1 MRCFQIPRLNSP
13 GQAPWARRKFCK
25 KILSIDSCQLHCVS
39 LGRVP
44 TAPRSL
50 GTYDQVAGL
59 LQHDLFSTAWG
70 LSVATTFDALLGS
83 YRDLADSERMK
94 GNYFERLIEQ
104 YLEHDGVQAPQYT
117 NVWLWRDWPGRNGKP
132 DTGIDLVAERADGGI
147 TAIQC
152 KFYAETHTMQK
163 HDIDS
168 FISASGREPFTHRLV
183 VSTTSRWT
191 QNAEEM
197 LDSQRIP
204 IQRIGLSDFRHS
216 NIDWSTYELTDPS
229 KAPRLHE
236 KKQLRPHQHDAVA
249 ATMKGFIDN
258 NRGKLIMACGTGKT
272 FTTLKVAE
280 RFAEMEGHARILFL
294 VPSLALMSQSLKE
307 WSDETEQPM
316 HAYAVCSDVKVG
328 RQKNSDLTDVAIHDL
343 QIPATTDG
351 KTLVE
356 AMGKKELDEGMT
368 VVFSTYQSIDAV
380 AQAQQAGLPDFDLII
395 CDEAHRTTGATLA
408 GTEESHFVKVHRNDV
423 IAGGKRLYM
432 TATPR
437 LFNDDTKNAAM
448 EKDAILC
455 SMDDETMYGPVFY
468 RIGFGEA
475 VTKKLLA
482 DYKVLVLG
490 VEETQVVSS
499 FQDQLADSN
508 MELNIDDVAKLIGC
522 WNGLA
527 KRRSGVHEASFGNDL
542 APMKRAVAFNRD
554 IKSSKLVESEF
565 EDLVRVH
572 LTNLENDDAT
582 DDLKVQVK
590 HIDGGFNAVA
600 RAERLD
606 WLKEDFN
613 QDGGQPT
620 CRILTNARCL
630 TEGVD
635 VPSLDAVLF
644 LNPRNSMVDVIQAV
658 GRVMRIAKGKQFGYI
673 VLPIAIPEG
682 MSTSEALKDNTR
694 YKVVWQVL
702 QALRAH
708 DERMDAS
715 INQIELNHNAP
726 ESIVIETVDLAPK
739 KKQLLDPRPTPT
751 DEPDDPNYVQ
761 PTLQFPAADWKDA
774 VYAKIVDKCGNR
786 MYWEDWSKDIASI
799 ANKHIVLINNLL
811 EQADTGHR
819 KAFDDFI
826 QGLRENL
833 NPDIDQAQAVE
844 MLAQH
849 LVTKP
854 VFDAMFSD
862 SNFTEHN
869 PVSLA
874 MQNILN
880 QLDDHSAFETE
891 RAGLEKFYDSV
902 RARVKSIDNAAAK
915 QKIILELYDNFFRNA
930 FPRVA
935 DRLGIVFTPVAVV
948 DYILRSADA
957 ALRLEFGKSLSDE
970 GVSILEPFVGTGTF
984 ITRLLQSDLLRP
996 EDLNRKYT
1004 HELFAN
1010 EIVLLSYYIAAIN
1023 IETVFEEVSARTVDG
1038 PVESYV
1044 PFEGIALTDTF
1055 QLNES
1060 DGQIQSSEFFPENSA
1075 RVKRQKKA
1083 PIQVIV
1089 MNPPYSGG
1097 QSSANENNQNQAYP
1111 VLDASIAAT
1120 YAKLSTGTNKS
1131 SLYDSYIRGIRW
1143 ASNRIKDD
1151 GVIAFVS
1158 NGSFIDGNTADGI
1171 RKSFE
1176 REFSRIFVYNLRGQL
1191 RNKSVPEQKREGGSV
1206 FGMGTMTLTAIC
1218 VLIKNSQ
1225 HEGPATLHYSD
1236 IGDYLSTEQKL
1247 EILENER
1254 SLEGTNWQ
1262 AVDPN
1267 EAGDWINHRDERYGA
1282 FQPIGDKTT
1291 KGKPHT
1297 SGVFQNYSRG
1307 LESGRDA
1314 WVFNYSK
1321 LAVQENVARSIS
1333 FYNSQLGVETVDLD
1347 PTKTS
1352 WTRGLETARRRGTKY
1367 EFHAS
1372 HIVESTY
1379 RPFCRQKAYFHSSMV
1394 TYMNQLPKL
1403 FPTNAHPNLVIMV
1416 NADRRRSS
1424 DALITRFLPDLHAV
1438 GDSQCFSLYT
1448 YELAATETQG
1458 DLFADADLSVVDGY
1472 RRRDNITDTT
1482 LMTYRGFYEDSQISK
1497 EDIFYYV
1504 YGLLHSPTYKETYK
1518 ADLMKMLPR
1527 IPKVRDFP
1535 GFSKAGRALADLH
1548 LNYETVEPY
1557 ELEEMSTGT
1566 ITGVSDEAYDFFRVK
1581 KLSFG
1586 ARKDRSRIIYNS
1598 RITLAGIPADAF
1610 DYQVNGKSA
1619 LEWIIDRYQV
1629 AIHKESQILNDP
1641 NDYCREVGNPRY
1653 ILDLIKR
1660 IVTVSVESNRIVS
1673 TLPVLEILD

>member
-1 MRCFQIPRLNSP
+1 MR
-13 GQAPWARRKFCK
+13 
-25 KILSIDSCQLHCVS
+25 QL
-39 LGRVP
+39 
-44 TAPRSL
+44 
-50 GTYDQVAGL
+50 
-59 LQHDLFSTAWG
+59 DLISSSWG
-70 LSVATTFDALLGS
+70 LSVAKTFDALLGS
-83 YRDLADSERMK
+83 YRGLADSERMK
-94 GNYFERLIEQ
+94 GNYFEQLVLQ
-104 YLEHDGVQAPQYT
+104 YMRQDGVQAPQYT
-117 NVWLWRDWPGRNGKP
+117 NVWLWKDWPGRDGKP

-147 TAIQC
+147 TGIQC
-152 KFYAETHTMQK
+152 KFYAENHTMQK

-168 FISASGREPFTHRLV
+168 FIAASGRKPFTHRLI
-183 VSTTSRWT
+183 VSTTSHWT
-191 QNAEEM
+191 KNAEEM
-197 LDSQRIP
+197 LDSAHLP

-229 KAPRLHE
+229 KAPKLHD
-236 KKQLRPHQHDAVA
+236 KKQLRPHQHDAVTA
-249 ATMKGFIDN
+249 SMKGFIDN

-272 FTTLKVAE
+272 FTALKIAE

-307 WSDETEQPM
+307 WSDEAEQPM

-328 RQKNSDLTDVAIHDL
+328 RQKNSDLTDVPLHDL

-395 CDEAHRTTGATLA
+395 CDEAHRTTGATLS

-437 LFNDDTKNAAM
+437 LFNDETKNAAM

-475 VTKKLLA
+475 VTKKLLS

-490 VEETQVVSS
+490 VEETQVVTS

-527 KRRSGVHEASFGNDL
+527 KRRSGVHEASFGTDL

-572 LTNLENDDAT
+572 LTDLENDDPT

-613 QDGGQPT
+613 HDGDQPT

-682 MSTSEALKDNTR
+682 MSTSEALKDNAR

-708 DERMDAS
+708 DERMDAA

-726 ESIVIETVDLAPK
+726 ESIVIDTVDLNPK
-739 KKQLLDPRPTPT
+739 KRDPILDPRPTPG
-751 DEPDDPNYVQ
+751 DEPDEPDFVQ
-761 PTLQFPAADWKDA
+761 PPLQFPVADWKDA

-786 MYWEDWSKDIASI
+786 MYWEDWSKDIADI

-811 EQADTGHR
+811 DHADTGHR

-826 QGLRENL
+826 QGLQDNL

-854 VFDAMFSD
+854 VFDAMFTD

-880 QLDDHSAFETE
+880 QLDDHSAFEKE
-891 RAGLEKFYDSV
+891 RAGLEKFYAAV
-902 RARVKSIDNAAAK
+902 RVKVEKIDNAAAK
-915 QKIILELYDNFFRNA
+915 QQVIVELYDNFFRNA

-935 DRLGIVFTPVAVV
+935 DRLGIVFTPVPVV

-957 ALRLEFGKSLSDE
+957 ALRLEFGRSLSDE

-984 ITRLLQSDLLRP
+984 VTRLLQSGLIKPGDLH
-996 EDLNRKYT
+996 RKYT
-1004 HELFAN
+1004 QELFAN

-1023 IETVFEEVSARTVDG
+1023 IETVYAEESKKHG
-1038 PVESYV
+1038 FGYGYV
-1044 PFEGIALTDTF
+1044 PFDGIALTDTF

-1060 DGQIQSSEFFPENSA
+1060 DGQVESSEFFPENSE
-1075 RVKRQKKA
+1075 RVQRQKNQD
-1083 PIQVIV
+1083 IRVVV

-1097 QSSANENNQNQAYP
+1097 QTSANDNNENQKYP
-1111 VLDASIAAT
+1111 VLDESISNS
-1120 YAKLSTGTNKS
+1120 YAKLSSATNKNN
-1131 SLYDSYIRGIRW
+1131 LYDSYVRGIRW
-1143 ASNRIKDD
+1143 ASNRVKSD

-1158 NGSFIDGNTADGI
+1158 NGTFIDGNTADGI
-1171 RKSFE
+1171 RKAFAN
-1176 REFSRIFVYNLRGQL
+1176 EFSRIFVYNLRGNA
-1191 RNKSVPEQKREGGSV
+1191 RTSGEQRRKESGNV
-1206 FGMGTMTLTAIC
+1206 FGGAARTQVAIC
-1218 VLIKNSQ
+1218 ILIKNSA
-1225 HEGPATLHYSD
+1225 HSGPAEIRYGD
-1236 IGDYLSTEQKL
+1236 IGDYLTREQKL
-1247 EILENER
+1247 DILESEQ
-1254 SLEGTNWQ
+1254 SIEGTEWD
-1262 AVDPN
+1262 AIAPN
-1267 EAGDWINHRDERYGA
+1267 DHGDWINHRDEKYNS
-1282 FQPIGDKTT
+1282 FQAIGDKAT
-1291 KGKPHT
+1291 KGKPDT
-1297 SGVFQNYSRG
+1297 PGMFELYSAG
-1307 LESGRDA
+1307 LQTNRDA
-1314 WVFNYSK
+1314 WIYNFGSVATADNVSRMIVNYNR
-1321 LAVQENVARSIS
+1321 QFDR
-1333 FYNSQLGVETVDLD
+1333 GVKDLD
-1347 PTKTS
+1347 PSRIS
-1352 WTRGLETARRRGTKY
+1352 WSSSLESIYKRQTHL
-1367 EFHAS
+1367 EFQDS
-1372 HIVESTY
+1372 NVRPTLY
-1379 RPFCRQKAYFHSSMV
+1379 RPFCRQFAYFDSSLNHRQ
-1394 TYMNQLPKL
+1394 YQLPKF
-1403 FPTNAHPNLVIMV
+1403 FPTPAHPNVAIYLPAPGTLARGFSAQVTDIV
-1416 NADRRRSS
+1416 
-1424 DALITRFLPDLHAV
+1424 PDLGVCAV
-1438 GDSQCFSLYT
+1438 SAAQVFALYS
-1448 YELAATETQG
+1448 YERVQDDQLPVAGQDE
-1458 DLFADADLSVVDGY
+1458 VIIDGY
-1472 RRRDNITDTT
+1472 RRRENITSAT
-1482 LMTYRGFYEDSQISK
+1482 LDDYRQFYEAQGITR
-1497 EDIFYYV
+1497 EDVFYYV
-1504 YGLLHSPTYKETYK
+1504 LGLFHSPKYKEQYQ
-1518 ADLMKMLPR
+1518 ADLKKMLPR
-1527 IPKVRDFP
+1527 IPKVQNFGRFTA
-1535 GFSKAGRALADLH
+1535 AGRELAALQ

-1557 ELEEMSTGT
+1557 PLEEITTGT
-1566 ITGVSDEAYDFFRVK
+1566 SMDDEYEFYRVK
-1581 KLSFG
+1581 KMSFG
-1586 ARKDRSRIIYNS
+1586 ARKDRSRIIFNS
-1598 RITLAGIPADAF
+1598 RITLDGIPDEAF

-1619 LEWIIDRYQV
+1619 LEWIVDRYQV
-1629 AIHKESQILNDP
+1629 TTHKDSQITNDP
-1641 NDYCREVGNPRY
+1641 NDYSREIGNPRY
-1653 ILDLIKR
+1653 ILDLVKR
-1660 IVTVSVESNRIVS
+1660 IVTVSLETNRIVAS
-1673 TLPVLEILD
+1673 LPPLEIAE

>member
-1 MRCFQIPRLNSP
+1 M
-13 GQAPWARRKFCK
+13 K
-25 KILSIDSCQLHCVS
+25 
-39 LGRVP
+39 
-44 TAPRSL
+44 
-50 GTYDQVAGL
+50 
-59 LQHDLFSTAWG
+59 
-70 LSVATTFDALLGS
+70 GS
-83 YRDLADSERMK
+83 Y
-94 GNYFERLIEQ
+94 FEQLIQQ
-104 YLEHDGVQAPQYT
+104 YLKHDGVQAPQYT

-132 DTGIDLVAERADGGI
+132 DTGIDLVAERADGG
-147 TAIQC
+147 TAAIQC

-163 HDIDS
+163 SDIDS
-168 FISASGREPFTHRLV
+168 FISASGKEPFTHRLI
-183 VSTTSRWT
+183 VSTTSAWT
-191 QNAEEM
+191 ANAEEM
-197 LDSQRIP
+197 LDSQHIP
-204 IQRIGLSDFRHS
+204 VQRIGLSDFRHS

-229 KAPRLHE
+229 KSPKLHD
-236 KKQLRPHQHDAVA
+236 KKQLRPHQHEAVT

-272 FTTLKVAE
+272 FTALKVAE
-280 RFAEMEGHARILFL
+280 RFAEMEGHARVLFL

-307 WSDETEQPM
+307 WSDESEQPM

-368 VVFSTYQSIDAV
+368 VVFSTYQSIEAV
-380 AQAQQAGLPDFDLII
+380 SEAQRAGLPDFDLII

-408 GTEESHFVKVHRNDV
+408 GAPESHFVKVHRNDV

-437 LFNDDTKNAAM
+437 LFNDETKNAAM

-475 VTKKLLA
+475 VTKKLLT

-527 KRRSGVHEASFGNDL
+527 KRRSGTHETSFGNDV
-542 APMKRAVAFNRD
+542 APMQRAVAFNRD

-565 EDLVRVH
+565 EELVRVH
-572 LTNLENDDAT
+572 LTNLENDDPT

-600 RAERLD
+600 RADRLD
-606 WLKEDFN
+606 WLKEEFN
-613 QDGGQPT
+613 YDNGQPT

-658 GRVMRIAKGKQFGYI
+658 GRVMRVHRDPVTGQVKKFGYI

-708 DERMDAS
+708 DERMDAT
-715 INQIELNHNAP
+715 INQIELNHKAP
-726 ESIVIETVDLAPK
+726 ESIVIETVNLLPK
-739 KKQLLDPRPTPT
+739 KKKTLSIGDSEHGEAVEKDWEQG
-751 DEPDDPNYVQ
+751 
-761 PTLQFPAADWKDA
+761 TLQFPVADWKDA

-786 MYWEDWSKDIASI
+786 MYWEDWSKDIAAI
-799 ANKHIVLINNLL
+799 ANKHITLINNLL
-811 EQADTGHR
+811 EHADTSHR

-826 QGLRENL
+826 RGLQENL
-833 NPDIDQAQAVE
+833 NPAIDEAQAVE

-869 PVSLA
+869 PVSQA

-880 QLDDHSAFETE
+880 ELDDHSAFEKE

-902 RARVKSIDNAAAK
+902 RARVKSIDNAEAK

-935 DRLGIVFTPVAVV
+935 DRLGIVFTPVPVV

-984 ITRLLQSDLLRP
+984 VTRLLQSGLIRP
-996 EDLNRKYT
+996 EDMQRKYKR
-1004 HELFAN
+1004 ELFAN

-1023 IETVFEEVSARTVDG
+1023 IETVFAEESARHGVNEG
-1038 PVESYV
+1038 YI
-1044 PFEGIALTDTF
+1044 PFDGIALTDTF

-1060 DGQIQSSEFFPENSA
+1060 EGQLESSEFFPENSE
-1075 RVKRQKKA
+1075 RVNRQRSQD
-1083 PIQVIV
+1083 IRVIV
-1089 MNPPYSGG
+1089 MNPPYSAG
-1097 QSSANENNQNQAYP
+1097 QSSANDNNQNQKYP
-1111 VLDASIAAT
+1111 VLDASISDS
-1120 YAKLSTGTNKS
+1120 YAKLSTATNKNN
-1131 SLYDSYIRGIRW
+1131 LYDSYIRGIRW
-1143 ASNRIKDD
+1143 ASNRIKSD

-1171 RKSFE
+1171 RKAFAK
-1176 REFSRIFVYNLRGQL
+1176 EFSRIFVYNLRGHL
-1191 RNKSVPEQKREGGSV
+1191 RGKTAAEQKREGGSV
-1206 FGMGTMTLTAIC
+1206 FGQGTMTSTAIC
-1218 VLIKNSQ
+1218 ILIKNSG
-1225 HEGPATLHYSD
+1225 HTGNADIYYTD
-1236 IGDYLSTEQKL
+1236 IGDYMTISEKL
-1247 EILENER
+1247 EKLQREVSLENTAWEP
-1254 SLEGTNWQ
+1254 
-1262 AVDPN
+1262 VVPN
-1267 EAGDWINHRDERYGA
+1267 EHGDWINHRDEHFES
-1282 FQPIGDKTT
+1282 FQPLGDKAT
-1291 KGKPHT
+1291 KGKSTTPAI
-1297 SGVFQNYSRG
+1297 FQNYSRG
-1307 LESGRDA
+1307 LETGRDA
-1314 WVFNYSK
+1314 WVYNFSRDS
-1321 LAVQENVARSIS
+1321 VARNTRRMLETYRAEVERSIEPGYKEDS
-1333 FYNSQLGVETVDLD
+1333 DTARI
-1347 PTKTS
+1347 S
-1352 WTRGLETARRRGTKY
+1352 WTRGLRADRARGIR
-1367 EFHAS
+1367 HVWSAS
-1372 HIVESTY
+1372 KLTVGQY
-1379 RPFCRQKAYFHSSMV
+1379 RPFCKMHSYLDRSLNHEPGQM
-1394 TYMNQLPKL
+1394 PR
-1403 FPTNAHPNLVIMV
+1403 FWPTPTHKNVAIVMSSPGATKVFSPLIVDCVPNLHMIHTGQVY
-1416 NADRRRSS
+1416 
-1424 DALITRFLPDLHAV
+1424 
-1438 GDSQCFSLYT
+1438 SLYT
-1448 YELAATETQG
+1448 YEPVSEKDQS
-1458 DLFADADLSVVDGY
+1458 DLFESLDDEVFDGY
-1472 RRRDNITDTT
+1472 RRRENVTDSTLTAYRRFYGDNKI
-1482 LMTYRGFYEDSQISK
+1482 GK

-1504 YGLLHSPTYKETYK
+1504 YGVVNSPVYRQTYK
-1518 ADLMKMLPR
+1518 ADLQKMLPR
-1527 IPKVRDFP
+1527 IPKVGDFW
-1535 GFSKAGRALADLH
+1535 GFSRAGRGLARVH
-1548 LNYETVEPY
+1548 LDYETLDPYPLQEIVTGGDEPID
-1557 ELEEMSTGT
+1557 EF
-1566 ITGVSDEAYDFFRVK
+1566 SDEAYEFYRVQK
-1581 KLSFG
+1581 MAFG
-1586 ARKDRSRIIYNS
+1586 ARKDHSRIIYNS
-1598 RITLAGIPADAF
+1598 RITLAGIPEEAWE
-1610 DYQVNGKSA
+1610 YEVNGWPA
-1619 LEWIIDRYQV
+1619 LKWIMERYQLS
-1629 AIHKESQILNDP
+1629 IHKDSQIINDP
-1641 NDYCREVGNPRY
+1641 NDYCREVGDPRY
-1653 ILDLIKR
+1653 ILNLIKR
-1660 IVTVSVESNRIVS
+1660 AVTLSLETNKILAG
-1673 TLPVLEILD
+1673 LPELKILDAGLA

>member
-1 MRCFQIPRLNSP
+1 M
-13 GQAPWARRKFCK
+13 K
-25 KILSIDSCQLHCVS
+25 
-39 LGRVP
+39 
-44 TAPRSL
+44 
-50 GTYDQVAGL
+50 
-59 LQHDLFSTAWG
+59 
-70 LSVATTFDALLGS
+70 GS
-83 YRDLADSERMK
+83 Y
-94 GNYFERLIEQ
+94 FEQLIEQ

-117 NVWLWRDWPGRNGKP
+117 NVWLWRDWPGRNNKP

-168 FISASGREPFTHRLV
+168 FISASGKEPFTHRLI
-183 VSTTSRWT
+183 VSTTSKWT

-197 LDSQRIP
+197 LDSQHIP
-204 IQRIGLSDFRHS
+204 VQRIGLSDFRHS

-229 KAPRLHE
+229 KAPKLHD
-236 KKQLRPHQHDAVA
+236 KKQLRPHQHDAVT

-272 FTTLKVAE
+272 FTALKVAE
-280 RFAEMEGHARILFL
+280 RFAEKEGHARVLFL

-423 IAGGKRLYM
+423 IAGAKRLYM

-527 KRRSGVHEASFGNDL
+527 KRRSGAHEASFGNDL

-572 LTNLENDDAT
+572 LTNLDNDDPT

-606 WLKEDFN
+606 WLKEDIHH
-613 QDGGQPT
+613 DGGQPT

-739 KKQLLDPRPTPT
+739 KKKGPGIG
-751 DEPDDPNYVQ
+751 EPEQAEPEDKDWEQ
-761 PTLQFPAADWKDA
+761 GTLQFPVADWKDA

-786 MYWEDWSKDIASI
+786 MYWEDWSKDIADI

-811 EQADTGHR
+811 EQADTAHR

-826 QGLRENL
+826 QGLQENL

-854 VFDAMFSD
+854 VFDAMFTD

-880 QLDDHSAFETE
+880 QLDDHSAFEKE

-935 DRLGIVFTPVAVV
+935 DRLGIVFTPVPVV

-984 ITRLLQSDLLRP
+984 VTRLLQSGLIKP
-996 EDLNRKYT
+996 EDLHRKYT
-1004 HELFAN
+1004 QEIFAN

-1023 IETVFEEVSARTVDG
+1023 IETVFAEEATRHGLDDG
-1038 PVESYV
+1038 YV
-1044 PFEGIALTDTF
+1044 PFDGIALTDTF

-1060 DGQIQSSEFFPENSA
+1060 DGQIESSEFFPENSE
-1075 RVKRQKKA
+1075 RVQRQKNQD
-1083 PIQVIV
+1083 IRVIV
-1089 MNPPYSGG
+1089 MNPPYSTG
-1097 QSSANENNQNQAYP
+1097 QSSANDNNQNQKYP
-1111 VLDASIAAT
+1111 LLDRAIAES
-1120 YAKLSTGTNKS
+1120 YAKLSSATLKN

-1143 ASNRIKDD
+1143 ATNRIPND

-1158 NGSFIDGNTADGI
+1158 NGSFIDGNTGDGI
-1171 RKSFE
+1171 RKTFAN
-1176 REFSRIFVYNLRGQL
+1176 EFSRIFVYNLRGNQ
-1191 RNKSVPEQKREGGSV
+1191 RTSGETSRKEGGKI
-1206 FGMGTMTLTAIC
+1206 FGSGSRTQVAIC
-1218 VLIKNSQ
+1218 ILIKDST
-1225 HEGPATLHYSD
+1225 HTGPADIQYRD
-1236 IGDYLSTEQKL
+1236 IGDYLTREQKL
-1247 EILENER
+1247 DILEIEQ
-1254 SLEGTNWQ
+1254 SIEGTDWERIT
-1262 AVDPN
+1262 PN
-1267 EAGDWINHRDERYGA
+1267 DAGDWVNHRNEDYDKY
-1282 FQPIGDKTT
+1282 QPMGDKAT
-1291 KGKPHT
+1291 KGKPSTEAVFENFSGGLKTNRDDWVYNFSRRQVELSVAKLVTTYESERLSATQSPSMDRTAISWSPGLLQRYRKGQPISVHQGHIRT
-1297 SGVFQNYSRG
+1297 SS
-1307 LESGRDA
+1307 
-1314 WVFNYSK
+1314 
-1321 LAVQENVARSIS
+1321 
-1333 FYNSQLGVETVDLD
+1333 
-1347 PTKTS
+1347 
-1352 WTRGLETARRRGTKY
+1352 
-1367 EFHAS
+1367 
-1372 HIVESTY
+1372 Y
-1379 RPFCRQKAYFHSSMV
+1379 RPFSKQRVYFDGVLNERPGQM
-1394 TYMNQLPKL
+1394 PKI
-1403 FPTNAHPNLVIMV
+1403 FPTDGHRNIVIACSTDYRKEWAALV
-1416 NADRRRSS
+1416 ADC
-1424 DALITRFLPDLHAV
+1424 IPDLSYVAT
-1438 GDSQCFSLYT
+1438 GQCFSLYT
-1448 YELAATETQG
+1448 FEPISGDSQG
-1458 DLFADADLSVVDGY
+1458 DLFADAEGVVVDGY
-1472 RRRDNITDTT
+1472 RRKDNITDST
-1482 LMTYRGFYEDSQISK
+1482 LSTYRGFYEDTEISK

-1504 YGLLHSPTYKETYK
+1504 YGLLHSPTYREDYK

-1527 IPKVRDFP
+1527 IPKVKDFW
-1535 GFSKAGRALADLH
+1535 GFSKAGRDLAELH

-1557 ELEEMSTGT
+1557 PLEE
-1566 ITGVSDEAYDFFRVK
+1566 ITKGDPDGDGYDFYRVNK
-1581 KLSFG
+1581 MSFNS
-1586 ARKDRSRIIYNS
+1586 RKDRSGIIYN
-1598 RITLAGIPADAF
+1598 RHINLAGIPEETY
-1610 DYQVNGKSA
+1610 DYEVNGKPA
-1619 LEWIIDRYQV
+1619 LQLILDRYQV
-1629 AIHKESQILNDP
+1629 TTYKDSQITNDP
-1641 NDYCREVGNPRY
+1641 NDYCREIGDPRY

-1660 IVTVSVESNRIVS
+1660 IVTVSVETNKIVAH
-1673 TLPVLEILD
+1673 LPALEIAE

>member
-1 MRCFQIPRLNSP
+1 
-13 GQAPWARRKFCK
+13 
-25 KILSIDSCQLHCVS
+25 
-39 LGRVP
+39 
-44 TAPRSL
+44 
-50 GTYDQVAGL
+50 
-59 LQHDLFSTAWG
+59 
-70 LSVATTFDALLGS
+70 
-83 YRDLADSERMK
+83 
-94 GNYFERLIEQ
+94 
-104 YLEHDGVQAPQYT
+104 
-117 NVWLWRDWPGRNGKP
+117 
-132 DTGIDLVAERADGGI
+132 
-147 TAIQC
+147 
-152 KFYAETHTMQK
+152 
-163 HDIDS
+163 
-168 FISASGREPFTHRLV
+168 
-183 VSTTSRWT
+183 
-191 QNAEEM
+191 
-197 LDSQRIP
+197 
-204 IQRIGLSDFRHS
+204 
-216 NIDWSTYELTDPS
+216 
-229 KAPRLHE
+229 
-236 KKQLRPHQHDAVA
+236 
-249 ATMKGFIDN
+249 MKGFIDN

-272 FTTLKVAE
+272 FTALKVAE
-280 RFAEMEGHARILFL
+280 RFAEMEGHARVLFL

-527 KRRSGVHEASFGNDL
+527 KRRSGAHEASFGNDL

-572 LTNLENDDAT
+572 LTNLDNDDPT

-590 HIDGGFNAVA
+590 HIDGGYNAVA

-606 WLKEDFN
+606 WLKEDFDL
-613 QDGGQPT
+613 DGAQPT

-708 DERMDAS
+708 DERMDAA

-726 ESIVIETVDLAPK
+726 ESIVIETVDLKPK
-739 KKQLLDPRPTPT
+739 KKSLIDPRPTPDP
-751 DEPDDPNYVQ
+751 DEPEDPNYVQ
-761 PTLQFPAADWKDA
+761 PTLQFPVADWKDS

-786 MYWEDWSKDIASI
+786 MYWEDWSKDIAEI

-819 KAFDDFI
+819 QAFDDFI
-826 QGLRENL
+826 QGLQENL

-854 VFDAMFSD
+854 VFDAMFTD

-880 QLDDHSAFETE
+880 QLDDHSAFEKE

-935 DRLGIVFTPVAVV
+935 DRLGIVFTPVPVV

-984 ITRLLQSDLLRP
+984 VTRLLQSGLIKP
-996 EDLNRKYT
+996 EDLHRKYT
-1004 HELFAN
+1004 QELFAN

-1023 IETVFEEVSARTVDG
+1023 IETVFAEESARHGLDHG
-1038 PVESYV
+1038 YI

-1055 QLNES
+1055 QLNEN
-1060 DGQIQSSEFFPENSA
+1060 DGQIQTSEFFPENSE
-1075 RVKRQKKA
+1075 RVRRQKKQD
-1083 PIQVIV
+1083 IRVIV

-1097 QSSANENNQNQAYP
+1097 QNSANDDNQNQKYP
-1111 VLDASIAAT
+1111 VLDASIAGS
-1120 YAKLSTGTNKS
+1120 YAKLSTGTNKNN
-1131 SLYDSYIRGIRW
+1131 LYNSYVRGIRW
-1143 ASNRIKDD
+1143 ASNRISND
-1151 GVIAFVS
+1151 GVIALVS
-1158 NGSFIDGNTADGI
+1158 NGNFIDGSTAAGI
-1171 RKSFE
+1171 RKTFAN
-1176 REFSRIFVYNLRGQL
+1176 EFSRIFVYNLRGYTL
-1191 RNKSVPEQKREGGSV
+1191 TGGEIARREGGQI
-1206 FGMGTMTLTAIC
+1206 FGSGSRSLIAITI
-1218 VLIKNSQ
+1218 LIKNSA
-1225 HEGPATLHYSD
+1225 HTGPADIQYRD
-1236 IGDYLSTEQKL
+1236 IGDYLTREQKL
-1247 EILENER
+1247 DILNIEQ
-1254 SLEGTNWQ
+1254 SLEGTEW
-1262 AVDPN
+1262 ATIVPN
-1267 EAGDWINHRDERYGA
+1267 DHGDWVNHRDERYDS
-1282 FQPIGDKTT
+1282 FQPVGDKAT
-1291 KGKPHT
+1291 KGKPST
-1297 SGVFQNYSRG
+1297 NGVFENYSRG
-1307 LESGRDA
+1307 LETGRDA
-1314 WVFNYSK
+1314 WV
-1321 LAVQENVARSIS
+1321 
-1333 FYNSQLGVETVDLD
+1333 YNFSSSQLEVNLGKTISAYNASVASGVKNLNPADI
-1347 PTKTS
+1347 S
-1352 WTRGLETARRRGTKY
+1352 WTSTLDSSFGRRDELDFNG
-1367 EFHAS
+1367 S
-1372 HIVESTY
+1372 SIVKSVY
-1379 RPFCRQKAYFHSSMV
+1379 RPFCTQFSYFNGDLIHRRA
-1394 TYMNQLPKL
+1394 QLPKL
-1403 FPTNAHPNLVIMV
+1403 FPTRSHQNVVILV
-1416 NADRRRSS
+1416 NSDKRRPS
-1424 DALITRFLPDLHAV
+1424 DVLVTDQLPDLHTI
-1438 GDSQCFSLYT
+1438 GDTQCFSLYT
-1448 YELAATETQG
+1448 YEPAPEGELALAMGTN
-1458 DLFADADLSVVDGY
+1458 VIVNGY
-1472 RRRDNITDTT
+1472 IRRDNITDAT
-1482 LMTYRGFYEDSQISK
+1482 LKTYQGFYEDPQISK

-1504 YGLLHSPTYKETYK
+1504 YGLLHSAKYKEQYK

-1527 IPKVRDFP
+1527 IPKVKDFR
-1535 GFSKAGRALADLH
+1535 GFSKAGRALAELH
-1548 LNYETVEPY
+1548 LNYETVEPFALDEIVQGAFDGDPY
-1557 ELEEMSTGT
+1557 EF
-1566 ITGVSDEAYDFFRVK
+1566 YRVN

-1586 ARKDRSRIIYNS
+1586 ARKDRSRIAYNS
-1598 RITLAGIPADAF
+1598 RITLAGIPDEAF
-1610 DYQVNGKSA
+1610 GYQVNGKSA
-1619 LEWIIDRYQV
+1619 LEWIIERYQV
-1629 AIHKESQILNDP
+1629 TTHKDSRITNDP
-1641 NDYCREVGNPRY
+1641 NDYCREISNPRY
-1653 ILDLIKR
+1653 ILDLIRR
-1660 IVTVSVESNRIVS
+1660 IVTVSVESNRLVAS
-1673 TLPVLEILD
+1673 LPPLEIAE

>member
-1 MRCFQIPRLNSP
+1 
-13 GQAPWARRKFCK
+13 
-25 KILSIDSCQLHCVS
+25 
-39 LGRVP
+39 
-44 TAPRSL
+44 
-50 GTYDQVAGL
+50 
-59 LQHDLFSTAWG
+59 
-70 LSVATTFDALLGS
+70 
-83 YRDLADSERMK
+83 MK
-94 GNYFERLIEQ
+94 GNYFEQLIEQ
-104 YLEHDGVQAPQYT
+104 YLKHDGVQAPQYT

-152 KFYAETHTMQK
+152 KFYADTHTMQK

-168 FISASGREPFTHRLV
+168 FISASGKEPFSHRLI
-183 VSTTSRWT
+183 VSTTSKWT

-197 LDSQRIP
+197 LDNQHIP
-204 IQRIGLSDFRHS
+204 VQRIGLSDFRHS

-229 KAPRLHE
+229 TAPKLHD
-236 KKQLRPHQHDAVA
+236 KKQLRPHQHDAVT

-272 FTTLKVAE
+272 FTALKVAE

-368 VVFSTYQSIDAV
+368 VVFSTYQSIEAV
-380 AQAQQAGLPDFDLII
+380 AEAQKAGLPDFDLII
-395 CDEAHRTTGATLA
+395 CDEAHRTTGATLV

-527 KRRSGVHEASFGNDL
+527 KRRSGMHEASFGNDL
-542 APMKRAVAFNRD
+542 APMQRAVAFNRD

-572 LTNLENDDAT
+572 LTNLDNDDLT

-613 QDGGQPT
+613 HDGGQPT

-682 MSTSEALKDNTR
+682 LSTSEALKDNTR

-708 DERMDAS
+708 DERMDAA
-715 INQIELNHNAP
+715 INHIELNHNAP
-726 ESIVIETVDLAPK
+726 ESIVIETVDLKPK
-739 KKQLLDPRPTPT
+739 KKTLIDPRPTPDP
-751 DEPDDPNYVQ
+751 DEPEDPNFVQ
-761 PTLQFPAADWKDA
+761 PTLQFPVADWKDS

-786 MYWEDWSKDIASI
+786 MYWEDWSKDIADI

-811 EQADTGHR
+811 EQADTAHR

-854 VFDAMFSD
+854 VFDAMFTN

-874 MQNILN
+874 MQSILN
-880 QLDDHSAFETE
+880 QLDDHSAFEKE

-902 RARVKSIDNAAAK
+902 RNRVKAIDNAAAK

-935 DRLGIVFTPVAVV
+935 DRLGIVFTPVPVV

-984 ITRLLQSDLLRP
+984 VTRLLQSGLIKP
-996 EDLNRKYT
+996 EDLHRKYT
-1004 HELFAN
+1004 QEIFAN

-1023 IETVFEEVSARTVDG
+1023 IETVFAEESERHGLDRG
-1038 PVESYV
+1038 YV
-1044 PFEGIALTDTF
+1044 PFDGIALTDTF

-1060 DGQIQSSEFFPENSA
+1060 DGQIESSEFFPENSE
-1075 RVKRQKKA
+1075 RVRRQKKA
-1083 PIQVIV
+1083 DITVIV
-1089 MNPPYSGG
+1089 MNPPYSAG
-1097 QSSANENNQNQAYP
+1097 QSSANDNNQNQKYP
-1111 VLDASIAAT
+1111 VLDASISSS
-1120 YAKLSTGTNKS
+1120 YAKVSTATLKN
-1131 SLYDSYIRGIRW
+1131 SLFDSYIRGIRW
-1143 ASNRIKDD
+1143 ASNRIKGE

-1158 NGSFIDGNTADGI
+1158 NGSFIDSNTADGI
-1171 RKSFE
+1171 RKTFAA
-1176 REFSRIFVYNLRGQL
+1176 EFSRVFVYNLRGGI
-1191 RNKSVPEQKREGGSV
+1191 RGRSGDAAKREGGNV
-1206 FGMGTMTLTAIC
+1206 FPIMTPVAIAI
-1218 VLIKNSQ
+1218 LIKNPAHS
-1225 HEGPATLHYSD
+1225 GPAVIEYRD
-1236 IGDYLSTEQKL
+1236 IGDYVPREQKL
-1247 EILENER
+1247 DLLRLER
-1254 SLEGTNWQ
+1254 SIEGTDWETLR
-1262 AVDPN
+1262 PN
-1267 EAGDWINHRDERYGA
+1267 EQGDWINIRDESYLS
-1282 FQPIGDKTT
+1282 FQPLGDKLS
-1291 KGKPHT
+1291 KGKPGTHAM
-1297 SGVFQNYSRG
+1297 FENYSGG
-1307 LESGRDA
+1307 LKSNRDDWVYGFSSG
-1314 WVFNYSK
+1314 
-1321 LAVQENVARSIS
+1321 AVEGQVKVLIATYEGERSRRA
-1333 FYNSQLGVETVDLD
+1333 D
-1347 PTKTS
+1347 PPTMEPTQIGWS
-1352 WTRGLETARRRGTKY
+1352 PGLLQRFRKGQPL
-1367 EFHAS
+1367 EFAANR
-1372 HIVESTY
+1372 VRTGLY
-1379 RPFCRQKAYFHSSMV
+1379 RPFCKQRVYFDPALIERGG
-1394 TYMNQLPKL
+1394 QLPKL
-1403 FPTNAHPNLVIMV
+1403 FPTSVHPNLAFVI
-1416 NADRRRSS
+1416 NADRRKAADVLIS
-1424 DALITRFLPDLHAV
+1424 DVLPDFHLN

-1448 YELAATETQG
+1448 YEPVSEEVQD
-1458 DLFADADLSVVDGY
+1458 DLFADAEDVVEGY
-1472 RRRDNITDTT
+1472 RRKDNITGAT
-1482 LMTYRGFYEDSQISK
+1482 LSTFRGFYEESKLSK
-1497 EDIFYYV
+1497 EDIFYYA
-1504 YGLLHSPTYKETYK
+1504 YGLLHSPTYKEAYK

-1527 IPKVRDFP
+1527 VPKVKDFW
-1535 GFSKAGRALADLH
+1535 GFSEAGRALADLH

-1557 ELEEMSTGT
+1557 PLEEIVQGEPTG
-1566 ITGVSDEAYDFFRVK
+1566 DLYDFYRVS

-1598 RITLAGIPADAF
+1598 RITLAGIPDDAL

-1629 AIHKESQILNDP
+1629 TTHKDSQITNDP
-1641 NDYCREVGNPRY
+1641 NDYCREVGNARY

-1660 IVTVSVESNRIVS
+1660 TVRVSVETNRII
-1673 TLPVLEILD
+1673 TALPVLEILE

>member
-1 MRCFQIPRLNSP
+1 M
-13 GQAPWARRKFCK
+13 K
-25 KILSIDSCQLHCVS
+25 
-39 LGRVP
+39 
-44 TAPRSL
+44 
-50 GTYDQVAGL
+50 
-59 LQHDLFSTAWG
+59 
-70 LSVATTFDALLGS
+70 GS
-83 YRDLADSERMK
+83 Y
-94 GNYFERLIEQ
+94 FEQLIEQ
-104 YLEHDGVQAPQYT
+104 YLEHDGVQAPQYR

-132 DTGIDLVAERADGGI
+132 DTGIDLVAERADGGF

-163 HDIDS
+163 SDIDS
-168 FISASGREPFTHRLV
+168 FISASGKEPFTHRLI
-183 VSTTSRWT
+183 VSTTSKWT

-197 LDSQRIP
+197 LDSQHIP
-204 IQRIGLSDFRHS
+204 VQRIGLSDFRHS
-216 NIDWSTYELTDPS
+216 NIDWSTYQLTDPS
-229 KAPRLHE
+229 TAPKLHE

-258 NRGKLIMACGTGKT
+258 SRGKLIMACGAGKT
-272 FTTLKVAE
+272 FTALKVAE
-280 RFAEMEGHARILFL
+280 RFAELEGHARILFL

-380 AQAQQAGLPDFDLII
+380 AQAQEAGLPDFDLII

-408 GTEESHFVKVHRNDV
+408 GSEESHFVKVHRNDV

-527 KRRSGVHEASFGNDL
+527 KRRSGAHEASFGNDL
-542 APMKRAVAFNRD
+542 APMHRAVAFNRD

-572 LTNLENDDAT
+572 LTNLENDDPT

-613 QDGGQPT
+613 LDGGQPT

-708 DERMDAS
+708 DERMDAA
-715 INQIELNHNAP
+715 INQIELNHRAP
-726 ESIVIETVDLAPK
+726 ESIVIETVDLMPRK
-739 KKQLLDPRPTPT
+739 KPLLDPRPMPA
-751 DEPDDPNYVQ
+751 DEPGNPVYEQ
-761 PTLQFPAADWKDA
+761 PTLQFPVADWKDA

-786 MYWEDWSKDIASI
+786 MYWEDWSKDIAAI
-799 ANKHIVLINNLL
+799 ANKHIALINNLL

-826 QGLRENL
+826 EGLQENL

-854 VFDAMFSD
+854 VFDAMFKD

-874 MQNILN
+874 MQNILD
-880 QLDDHSAFETE
+880 QLDDHSAFEKE
-891 RAGLEKFYDSV
+891 RASLEKFYDSV

-935 DRLGIVFTPVAVV
+935 DRLGIVFTPVPVV

-984 ITRLLQSDLLRP
+984 VTRLLQSGLIKPHDLH
-996 EDLNRKYT
+996 RKYT
-1004 HELFAN
+1004 QELFAN

-1023 IETVFEEVSARTVDG
+1023 IETVFAEESAKHG
-1038 PVESYV
+1038 LGHGYL
-1044 PFEGIALTDTF
+1044 PFDGIALTDTF

-1060 DGQIQSSEFFPENSA
+1060 DGQIESGEFFPENSE
-1075 RVKRQKKA
+1075 RVQRQKKQN
-1083 PIQVIV
+1083 IRVIV

-1097 QSSANENNQNQAYP
+1097 QTSANDNNQNQKYP
-1111 VLDASIAAT
+1111 LLDASIGST
-1120 YAKLSTGTNKS
+1120 YAKLSTATLKN

-1158 NGSFIDGNTADGI
+1158 NGSFIDGNAADGI
-1171 RKSFE
+1171 RKTFAS
-1176 REFSRIFVYNLRGQL
+1176 EFSRIFIYNLRGNQRTTGEL
-1191 RNKSVPEQKREGGSV
+1191 SRKEGGKI
-1206 FGMGTMTLTAIC
+1206 FGSGSRTQVAIAI
-1218 VLIKNSQ
+1218 LIKNSAYF
-1225 HEGPATLHYSD
+1225 GPADVQYRD
-1236 IGDYLSTEQKL
+1236 IGDYLTREQKL
-1247 EILENER
+1247 DILAIEQ
-1254 SLEGTNWQ
+1254 SLEGTDWETIT
-1262 AVDPN
+1262 PN
-1267 EAGDWINHRDERYGA
+1267 QSGDWVNHRDENYDA
-1282 FQPIGDKTT
+1282 FQPIGDKVT
-1291 KGKPHT
+1291 KGKAAT
-1297 SGVFQNYSRG
+1297 LGIFENYSRG
-1307 LESGRDA
+1307 LTTSRDA
-1314 WVFNYSK
+1314 WCINFSPSRVHANMTRMIANYEGQRKQYQWAVGKESLWEVDNNPQNISWGGELREALRRNHALVFEPAK
-1321 LAVQENVARSIS
+1321 VRSMMYRPYCRQS
-1333 FYNSQLGVETVDLD
+1333 LYFD
-1347 PTKTS
+1347 PTLNH
-1352 WTRGLETARRRGTKY
+1352 RIY
-1367 EFHAS
+1367 Q
-1372 HIVESTY
+1372 I
-1379 RPFCRQKAYFHSSMV
+1379 
-1394 TYMNQLPKL
+1394 PKL
-1403 FPTNAHPNLVIMV
+1403 FPTPDHKNLAIVTSVAKGKNASSLMV
-1416 NADRRRSS
+1416 NE
-1424 DALITRFLPDLHAV
+1424 LPDLHFV
-1438 GDSQCFSLYT
+1438 GDAQVFTLYA
-1448 YELAATETQG
+1448 YERVAVTAQA
-1458 DLFADADLSVVDGY
+1458 DLFTEVDSSIVNGY
-1472 RRRDNITDTT
+1472 RRKDNITDST
-1482 LMTYRGFYEDSQISK
+1482 LANYRVFYGDPSLGK

-1504 YGLLHSPTYKETYK
+1504 YGLLHSPVYKETYK

-1527 IPKVRDFP
+1527 IPKVKDFWA
-1535 GFSKAGRALADLH
+1535 FSKSGRDLAGLH
-1548 LNYETVEPY
+1548 LNYEDIEPY
-1557 ELEEMSTGT
+1557 PLEEIKLGEPA
-1566 ITGVSDEAYDFFRVK
+1566 DDLYDFYRVNK
-1581 KLSFG
+1581 ISWG

-1598 RITLAGIPADAF
+1598 RIVLAGIPEEALE
-1610 DYQVNGKSA
+1610 YQVNGKSA

-1629 AIHKESQILNDP
+1629 TTHKDSQITNDP
-1641 NDYCREVGNPRY
+1641 NDYCREVDNPRY

-1660 IVTVSVESNRIVS
+1660 IVTVSVETNKIVAA
-1673 TLPVLEILD
+1673 LPELEILE